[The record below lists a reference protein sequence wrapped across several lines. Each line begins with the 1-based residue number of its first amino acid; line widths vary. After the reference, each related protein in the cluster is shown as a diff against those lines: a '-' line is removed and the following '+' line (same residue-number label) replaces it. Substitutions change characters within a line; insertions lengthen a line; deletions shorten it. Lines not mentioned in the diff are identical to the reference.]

1 MLSRNVEGGHVRARV
16 HATLVQTTA
25 EGYGIEENFVPIR
38 NTCISPGATA
48 RRLREAKSGS
58 PQPNHVSSRNAR
70 KASGRFHQAASR
82 AEGSAPLPFLRP
94 QAEPHSCSVSKECRC
109 EGQNLGTF
117 GNDGTF
123 GDDYQST
130 FTSILLPSGS
140 RTNVERPLPAA
151 PVLTSACVGSRP
163 LRFKVA
169 ITS

>member
-1 MLSRNVEGGHVRARV
+1 MLRKQRN
-16 HATLVQTTA
+16 QM
-25 EGYGIEENFVPIR
+25 
-38 NTCISPGATA
+38 S
-48 RRLREAKSGS
+48 SGS
-58 PQPNHVSSRNAR
+58 FWLKTSISSKRFCVALPRGIGFGSLQPNHVSSRSAR

-151 PVLTSACVGSRP
+151 PVLTSAWVGSRP